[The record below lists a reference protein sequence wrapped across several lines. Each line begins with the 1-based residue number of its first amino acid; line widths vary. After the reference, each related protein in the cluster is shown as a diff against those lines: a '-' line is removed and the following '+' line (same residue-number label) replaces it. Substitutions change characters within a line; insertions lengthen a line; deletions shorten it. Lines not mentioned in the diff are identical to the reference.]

1 MAVPRSFRII
11 AALVLTSAVSALI
24 AYHYGRRHPSSRAEL
39 SAGQGAGTQ
48 SAPCV
53 PYTGAAALAGK
64 PSCITGR
71 VLKVFTSKAGNT
83 YLDFCEDYRSCPF
96 SSVIFSEDRAKFGD
110 LLFLQGQVVEIRGL
124 VSYYKERPQIIIRG
138 PDQVKLRQ

>member
-1 MAVPRSFRII
+1 MALPRSLRIL

-24 AYHYGRRHPSSRAEL
+24 AYHVGKRNL
-39 SAGQGAGTQ
+39 SNRPDLPAAQGAVSE

-53 PYTGAAALAGK
+53 PYTGAAALVGK
-64 PSCITGR
+64 TSCISGR

-83 YLDFCEDYRSCPF
+83 YFDFCEDYRSCPF

-138 PDQVKLRQ
+138 PDQLKLRQ

>member
-1 MAVPRSFRII
+1 MALPRSFRTV

-24 AYHYGRRHPSSRAEL
+24 AYQYGRRNPSGRAEF
-39 SAGQGAGTQ
+39 SAAPGTAAE

-53 PYTGAAALAGK
+53 PYAGAAELVGK

-96 SSVIFSEDRAKFGD
+96 SSVIFSEDRTKFGD

-138 PDQVKLRQ
+138 PDQLKLRQ